1 MMHYFKR
8 NIGDYHKKAGRLS
21 MLEHGS
27 YTLIMDA
34 CYDRERFPTLEEAI
48 DWCWARTDEEIAA
61 VKFVLSKFFTLI
73 DGVYTQERIADE
85 IAAYQEKAEK
95 NKQIA
100 IDRENNRKTR
110 RAPDVHEACTDR
122 HLTINQ
128 EPLTNNQEPEDQHN
142 THNAG
147 EENSA
152 QVNPKAEAHEPSP
165 LLEPE
170 DEQDDLESEPAPE
183 PVDPKAP
190 VEMTLDWEP
199 DTKLLK
205 NYALRM
211 TLPVAIFT
219 PEATASFVCHY
230 TASGRMETQEAWVSL
245 LVKWIKRDTASASN
259 IRPFPLK
266 KQANGPDF
274 YDQSWRSDT
283 SDDL

>member
-100 IDRENNRKTR
+100 IDRENSRKTK

-122 HLTINQ
+122 HPTINQ
-128 EPLTNNQEPEDQHN
+128 EPLTTNQEPEDQHN
-142 THNAG
+142 THGA
-147 EENSA
+147 
-152 QVNPKAEAHEPSP
+152 
-165 LLEPE
+165 
-170 DEQDDLESEPAPE
+170 SEPDF
-183 PVDPKAP
+183 VDPNLP
-190 VEMTLDWEP
+190 TEMSLEWVP
-199 DTKLLK
+199 DEKLLK

-211 TLPVAIFT
+211 ALPVTLFTAEAIGG
-219 PEATASFVCHY
+219 FVCHY
-230 TASGRMETQEAWVSL
+230 SASGRAETQAAWVSL
-245 LVKWIKRDTASASN
+245 LVKWIKRDVASASN
-259 IRPFPLK
+259 VRQFPVRPS
-266 KQANGPDF
+266 AAEPDF
-274 YDQSWRSDT
+274 DSSAWAAGLVVSP
-283 SDDL
+283 

>member
-100 IDRENNRKTR
+100 IDRENNRKTK

-128 EPLTNNQEPEDQHN
+128 EPLTNNQEDQHN
-142 THNAG
+142 THNA
-147 EENSA
+147 S
-152 QVNPKAEAHEPSP
+152 EADLVSEPGQI
-165 LLEPE
+165 E
-170 DEQDDLESEPAPE
+170 EPAPIE
-183 PVDPKAP
+183 EPRLPVDPKAP

-245 LVKWIKRDTASASN
+245 LVKWVKGDQNKASN
-259 IRPFPLK
+259 VRQFPK
-266 KQANGPDF
+266 RETQSRHTGFDNRDYKAGTKENANGTF
-274 YDQSWRSDT
+274 RI
-283 SDDL
+283 

>member
-48 DWCWARTDEEIAA
+48 DWCWARSEEEISA

-85 IAAYQEKAEK
+85 IAAYQERAEK

-100 IDRENNRKTR
+100 IDRENKRKGV

-142 THNAG
+142 TLPA
-147 EENSA
+147 S
-152 QVNPKAEAHEPSP
+152 
-165 LLEPE
+165 EPE
-170 DEQDDLESEPAPE
+170 A
-183 PVDPKAP
+183 VDPNLP
-190 VEMTLDWEP
+190 TEMTLDWVP
-199 DTKLLK
+199 DENLLK

-211 TLPVAIFT
+211 ALPVALFT
-219 PEATASFVCHY
+219 TEAIGAFVCHY
-230 TASGRMETQEAWVSL
+230 TASGRAETQKAWVSL
-245 LVKWIKRDTASASN
+245 LVKWIKRDNATAAASN
-259 IRPFPLK
+259 VRQFPMK
-266 KQANGPDF
+266 RQVNGPDF
-274 YDQSWRSDT
+274 DNRDWAENMDGG
-283 SDDL
+283 L